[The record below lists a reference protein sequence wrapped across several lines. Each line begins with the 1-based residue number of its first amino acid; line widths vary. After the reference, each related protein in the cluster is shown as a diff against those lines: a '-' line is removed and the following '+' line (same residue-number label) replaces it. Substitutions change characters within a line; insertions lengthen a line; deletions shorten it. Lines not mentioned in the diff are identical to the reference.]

1 MLMTSLILPMI
12 LSMPLLLATSCGK
25 HNEIA
30 SNNIPEEV
38 KQFQKERD
46 LCDHF
51 RGEDGYDQ
59 ERRKFLRE
67 QMEIYCTG
75 SDTKLSSLR
84 LKYQNDK
91 AVLNSLKNYEDRI
104 E

>member
-1 MLMTSLILPMI
+1 M
-12 LSMPLLLATSCGK
+12 
-25 HNEIA
+25 
-30 SNNIPEEV
+30 PEEV
-38 KQFQKERD
+38 EQFQKERN

-59 ERRKFLRE
+59 ERRKFLHE

-75 SDTKLSSLR
+75 SDDKLSRLR

>member
-1 MLMTSLILPMI
+1 MTSPIVITALFI
-12 LSMPLLLATSCGK
+12 PLLLATSCGQR
-25 HNEIA
+25 NDSA
-30 SNNIPEEV
+30 STELPDEV
-38 KQFQKERD
+38 KQFQKDRD

-59 ERRKFLRE
+59 ERRKFLHE
-67 QMEIYCTG
+67 QMKTYCTG
-75 SDTKLSSLR
+75 SDDKLSRLR
-84 LKYQNDK
+84 LKYQNNK

>member
-1 MLMTSLILPMI
+1 MTYLITA
-12 LSMPLLLATSCGK
+12 STLLIAHLLVTSCGR
-25 HNEIA
+25 HNGIA
-30 SNNIPEEV
+30 DKEIPEEV

-59 ERRKFLRE
+59 ERQKFLLE
-67 QMEIYCTG
+67 QMKTYCTG
-75 SDTKLSSLR
+75 SDDKLKRLR
-84 LKYQNDK
+84 LKYEKNK

>member
-1 MLMTSLILPMI
+1 MTSLIVATTLLI
-12 LSMPLLLATSCGK
+12 PLLVASSCGQLNK
-25 HNEIA
+25 IAPNELPA
-30 SNNIPEEV
+30 EV
-38 KQFQKERD
+38 KQFQKEPD

-59 ERRKFLRE
+59 ERQKFLHE
-67 QMEIYCTG
+67 QLEIYCTG
-75 SDTKLSSLR
+75 SDAKLSKLR

-91 AVLNSLKNYEDRI
+91 AVLNALKNYEDRI